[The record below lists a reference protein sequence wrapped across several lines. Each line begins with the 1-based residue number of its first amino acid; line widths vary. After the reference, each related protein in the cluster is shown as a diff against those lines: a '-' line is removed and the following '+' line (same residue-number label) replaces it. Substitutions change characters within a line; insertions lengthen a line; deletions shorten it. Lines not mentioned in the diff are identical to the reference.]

1 MTKESTR
8 SIMLRKVIKNESNL
22 NDAFEE
28 LNIIKNYV
36 ARWYEDKA
44 SLYDSI
50 LEDLR
55 RALINL
61 HKVNGLIWFNIK
73 PNGGGEK
80 K

>member
-1 MTKESTR
+1 
-8 SIMLRKVIKNESNL
+8 MLRKVIKNESNL
-22 NDAFEE
+22 NDAFED
-28 LNIIKNYV
+28 LNIIRDYI

-50 LEDLR
+50 LDDLKR
-55 RALINL
+55 VLINL

-73 PNGGGEK
+73 PNGEGEK

>member
-8 SIMLRKVIKNESNL
+8 SLMLRKVIKNERNID
-22 NDAFEE
+22 DAFEE

-55 RALINL
+55 QALINL